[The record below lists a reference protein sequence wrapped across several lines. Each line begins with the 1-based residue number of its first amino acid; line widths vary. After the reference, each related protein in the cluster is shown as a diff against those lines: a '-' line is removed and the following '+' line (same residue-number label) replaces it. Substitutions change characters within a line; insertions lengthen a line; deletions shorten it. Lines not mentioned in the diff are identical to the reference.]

1 MFTGSTV
8 FVAKAIKEMQEPR
21 RPGEFEPR
29 AQASTVS
36 TSWMISARRSL
47 QLFVATGSRKA
58 GADLGMNVYSLVI
71 IEIMN
76 KLRMASGFKASSPI
90 LNTSVELGRR

>member
-1 MFTGSTV
+1 MC
-8 FVAKAIKEMQEPR
+8 AKLP
-21 RPGEFEPR
+21 
-29 AQASTVS
+29 QASTVS

-58 GADLGMNVYSLVI
+58 GADLGMNVFSLVI
-71 IEIMN
+71 IQTMD
-76 KLRMASGFKASSPI
+76 KLHMSSELKASSPI